1 MKPAREL
8 VDCLAEQI
16 TLPEVYRGIRRLIAM
31 PDSKINDYVDLINS
45 DSALSTRLIKIANTR
60 FFGYPR
66 KADTTE
72 QAISLIGVMQIHD
85 VLLSGLVMRAFAGI
99 PNEVVNLIAFW
110 ENSVYCGI
118 VSRIIAKRCMQPAS
132 QRFFAFGLFH
142 DIGHIVMYAK
152 RPELAQQALMHS
164 LQMGVSLFKAEREI
178 FGFDYG
184 QLGSELM
191 RLWHLPEN
199 FQEITQFHF
208 EPEHAQHCQMETAI
222 VHLAYIATQFR
233 SDSNSSDKLS
243 AVASPLAWEL
253 TKLNKNDDIEPIMRD
268 AQQYVDEVFNALWPF
283 AYPPSKT
290 EFGVQ
295 NRLSAG
301 GVK

>member
-16 TLPEVYRGIRRLIAM
+16 TLPEVYRGIRRLIAL
-31 PDSKINDYVDLINS
+31 PDSKINDYVDLVNS
-45 DSALSTRLIKIANTR
+45 VSALSTRLIKIANTR

-66 KADTTE
+66 KANTTE

-164 LQMGVSLFKAEREI
+164 LETGVSLFKVEREI
-178 FGFDYG
+178 FSFDYG

-191 RLWHLPEN
+191 KLWHLPEN
-199 FQEITQFHF
+199 FQEITRFHF
-208 EPEHAQHCQMETAI
+208 EPEHAQHCPMETAI
-222 VHLAYIATQFR
+222 VHLAYVATQLHK
-233 SDSNSSDKLS
+233 DSNIPGDSQI
-243 AVASPLAWEL
+243 VVSPRAWEL
-253 TKLNKNDDIEPIMRD
+253 TKLTINDIKPIMSE
-268 AQQYVDEVFNALWPF
+268 AQQYVDEVINALWPF
-283 AYPPSKT
+283 VEAPSKT
-290 EFGVQ
+290 DFVEQ
-295 NRLSAG
+295 SQLSFEDF
-301 GVK
+301 